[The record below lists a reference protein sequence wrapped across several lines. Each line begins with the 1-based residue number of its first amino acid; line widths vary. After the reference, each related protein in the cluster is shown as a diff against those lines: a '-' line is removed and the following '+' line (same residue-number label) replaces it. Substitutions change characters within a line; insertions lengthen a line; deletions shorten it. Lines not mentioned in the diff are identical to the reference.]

1 MYSRCLRVVEY
12 FAIFFTFNSI
22 TLTKQKIDLND
33 NIILRYELLL
43 KKEIDDNTF
52 NKMILD
58 NNKEDIYNKTLNYI
72 SIKIR
77 SKEEIYNY
85 LNKKGYEKED
95 INNTITRLEKNN
107 LINDDLYVKS
117 YIHDKFY
124 LSSDGLNKIKKYLLD
139 LKLDECIINKY
150 IDEIDREDILDKLN
164 KLIDKKI
171 KSSKTYSGNIL
182 RLKLINYFFELG
194 YNKSDIEEILNN
206 KDLMDIDFGIK
217 EYNKLYNKYSKKYDG
232 YELENYIRN
241 KLYQKGYDLNEIK
254 KNID

>member
-1 MYSRCLRVVEY
+1 MKIIKYKKIKNKYRV
-12 FAIFFTFNSI
+12 FFDND
-22 TLTKQKIDLND
+22 LKIDLND
-33 NIILRYELLL
+33 NIILKYELLL
-43 KKEIDDNTF
+43 KKEIDQKLFDE
-52 NKMILD
+52 IVLA
-58 NNKEDIYNKTLNYI
+58 NNKENIYEHALKYI
-72 SIKIR
+72 NIKIR

-139 LKLDECIINKY
+139 LKLDESIINKY